1 VGVTRKRV
9 KKGGGT
15 VEKMGKK
22 SIRRPGGRPGSPGGI
37 RMKRGTGIVSVLAI
51 MVLLSSCGGGGSSAS
66 TPYTGLTTAA
76 VITDNNA
83 DEIALAA
90 FQGGD
95 LGANAVIPLSPDGN
109 IAVRQPAARPT
120 ALALV
125 QAVSKAAMI
134 AVRPPAAAE
143 GPSLRAPF
151 TESGVIPDGLGGE
164 ARYTISGDDVTGV
177 FTGTFEFVDFH
188 GDGGGII
195 VGNVSVSG
203 TVTQNSIRILFNFQS
218 VRFQDG
224 TEDVT
229 AVGTVD
235 LTVSMVQV
243 PETGAATLNLFFTDN
258 ITLKTVWMSNVVVG
272 NTVGT
277 GTSDM
282 SLSGRI
288 YLHDYGYVDVA
299 TPIPFHYLDGSSF
312 PSGGQMIVTGWN
324 DHGVRLTVDSQTQY
338 TLGVE
343 LDGDALY
350 DELTVTLN
358 W

>member
-1 VGVTRKRV
+1 
-9 KKGGGT
+9 
-15 VEKMGKK
+15 
-22 SIRRPGGRPGSPGGI
+22 
-37 RMKRGTGIVSVLAI
+37 MKRETGIVSVLAI
-51 MVLLSSCGGGGSSAS
+51 MVLLSSCGGGGGSSAS
-66 TPYTGLTTAA
+66 SPYTGLTSAA

-95 LGANAVIPLSPDGN
+95 LGANAMVLLAPVEGD
-109 IAVRQPAARPT
+109 AVRQPAARPT
-120 ALALV
+120 ALILV

-134 AVRPPAAAE
+134 AVRPPAATE
-143 GPSLRAPF
+143 GPSPRAPF
-151 TESGVIPDGLGGE
+151 TESDVIPDGLGGE
-164 ARYTISGDDVTGV
+164 ARYTISGDNVTGV

-188 GDGGGII
+188 GDGGGVI

-203 TVTQNSIRILFNFQS
+203 TVTQDSIRILFNFQS
-218 VRFQDG
+218 VRVQDG

-235 LTVSMVQV
+235 LTASMVQIA
-243 PETGAATLNLFFTDN
+243 ETGTANLNLFFTDN

-272 NTVGT
+272 TTAGT
-277 GTSDM
+277 GTSDVT
-282 SLSGRI
+282 LSGRI

-312 PSGGQMIVTGWN
+312 PSGGRMTVTGGD

-343 LDGDALY
+343 LDGDTLY

>member
-1 VGVTRKRV
+1 
-9 KKGGGT
+9 
-15 VEKMGKK
+15 
-22 SIRRPGGRPGSPGGI
+22 
-37 RMKRGTGIVSVLAI
+37 MKRETGIVSILAI
-51 MVLLSSCGGGGSSAS
+51 MLLLSSCGGGGSSAS
-66 TPYTGLTTAA
+66 SPYTGLTTAA
-76 VITDNNA
+76 VITVNNA

-95 LGANAVIPLSPDGN
+95 LGANTVVPFAPARDN
-109 IAVRQPAARPT
+109 AVRQPAARPT
-120 ALALV
+120 ALVLV

-134 AVRPPAAAE
+134 AVRPPAAVE
-143 GPSLRAPF
+143 GPSPRAPF

-164 ARYTISGDDVTGV
+164 ARYAISGDDTTGV
-177 FTGTFEFVDFH
+177 FTGMFEFVNFH

-203 TVTQNSIRILFNFQS
+203 TVAQDSIRILFNFQS
-218 VRFQDG
+218 VTVQDG

-235 LTVSMVQV
+235 LTASMAQV
-243 PETGAATLNLFFTDN
+243 PETGTATLNLFFSDN

-272 NTVGT
+272 TAVGT
-277 GTSDM
+277 GTSDVT
-282 SLSGRI
+282 LSGRI
-288 YLHDYGYVDVA
+288 YLHDYGYVDVV
-299 TPIPFHYLDGSSF
+299 TPIPFHYLDGLSF
-312 PSGGQMIVTGWN
+312 PTGGQMIVTGMN
-324 DHGVRLTVDSQTQY
+324 DHGVRLNVDSQTQY

-343 LDGDALY
+343 LDGDTLY

>member
-1 VGVTRKRV
+1 MNRGARIVT
-9 KKGGGT
+9 
-15 VEKMGKK
+15 
-22 SIRRPGGRPGSPGGI
+22 
-37 RMKRGTGIVSVLAI
+37 VLL
-51 MVLLSSCGGGGSSAS
+51 VLVALSLSSCGGGGGSSS
-66 TPYTGLTTAA
+66 VSSPYTGITTAA

-95 LGANAVIPLSPDGN
+95 LGANAMVLLAPVEGD
-109 IAVRQPAARPT
+109 AVRQPAARPT
-120 ALALV
+120 PLSLV
-125 QAVSKAAMI
+125 QTVSKAAMI

-164 ARYTISGDDVTGV
+164 ARYTISGDNVTGV
-177 FTGTFEFVDFH
+177 FTGTFQFVNFH

-203 TVTQNSIRILFNFQS
+203 TVTQDSIRILFNFQS
-218 VRFQDG
+218 VQVVDVNG
-224 TEDVT
+224 GSDVT

-235 LTVSMVQV
+235 LTASMVQV
-243 PETGAATLNLFFTDN
+243 PETGAATLNLIFIDN

-272 NTVGT
+272 TTVGT
-277 GTSDM
+277 GTSDVT
-282 SLSGRI
+282 LSGRI

-312 PSGGQMIVTGWN
+312 PSGGQMIVTGMN
-324 DHGVRLTVDSQTQY
+324 DRGVRLTVDSQTQY

-350 DELTVTLN
+350 DEVTVTLN

>member
-1 VGVTRKRV
+1 
-9 KKGGGT
+9 
-15 VEKMGKK
+15 MN
-22 SIRRPGGRPGSPGGI
+22 
-37 RMKRGTGIVSVLAI
+37 RGARIVAVLL
-51 MVLLSSCGGGGSSAS
+51 VLVALSLSSCGGGGGSTSVSS
-66 TPYTGLTTAA
+66 PYTGITTAA

-95 LGANAVIPLSPDGN
+95 LGANAMVLLAPAGGD
-109 IAVRQPAARPT
+109 AVRQPAARPT
-120 ALALV
+120 PLSLV
-125 QAVSKAAMI
+125 QTVSKAAMI
-134 AVRPPAAAE
+134 AVRPLTAAE

-164 ARYTISGDDVTGV
+164 ARYTISGDNVTGV
-177 FTGTFEFVDFH
+177 FTGTFEFVNFR

-203 TVTQNSIRILFNFQS
+203 TVTQDSIRILFNFQS
-218 VRFQDG
+218 VQVVDVNG
-224 TEDVT
+224 GSDVT

-235 LTVSMVQV
+235 LTASMVQV
-243 PETGAATLNLFFTDN
+243 PETGAATLNLIFIDN

-272 NTVGT
+272 TSVGT
-277 GTSDM
+277 GTSDVT
-282 SLSGRI
+282 LSGRI

-312 PSGGQMIVTGWN
+312 PSGGQMIVTGMN
-324 DHGVRLTVDSQTQY
+324 DRGVRLTVDSQTQY

-350 DELTVTLN
+350 DEVTVTLN

>member
-1 VGVTRKRV
+1 
-9 KKGGGT
+9 
-15 VEKMGKK
+15 
-22 SIRRPGGRPGSPGGI
+22 
-37 RMKRGTGIVSVLAI
+37 MKRGTGIVSVLAI

-66 TPYTGLTTAA
+66 SPYTGLTTAA

-95 LGANAVIPLSPDGN
+95 LGANTVVPFAPAGE
-109 IAVRQPAARPT
+109 IAVQLPAARPT
-120 ALALV
+120 ALTLV
-125 QAVSKAAMI
+125 QTVSKAAMI
-134 AVRPPAAAE
+134 AVRPTAAPE

-177 FTGTFEFVDFH
+177 FTGTFAFVNFH

-203 TVTQNSIRILFNFQS
+203 TATQNSIHILFDFQS
-218 VRFQDG
+218 VQVVDVNG
-224 TEDVT
+224 GSDVT

-235 LTVSMVQV
+235 LTASMVQV
-243 PETGAATLNLFFTDN
+243 PETGTATLNLFFTDN

-272 NTVGT
+272 TTFGT
-277 GTSDM
+277 GTSDVTY
-282 SLSGRI
+282 SGRI

-299 TPIPFHYLDGSSF
+299 TPIPFHYFDGSSF
-312 PSGGQMIVTGWN
+312 PSGGQMIVTGMN

>member
-1 VGVTRKRV
+1 
-9 KKGGGT
+9 
-15 VEKMGKK
+15 
-22 SIRRPGGRPGSPGGI
+22 
-37 RMKRGTGIVSVLAI
+37 MKREKGILSVLAI
-51 MVLLSSCGGGGSSAS
+51 MVLLSSCGGGGGSSAS
-66 TPYTGLTTAA
+66 SPYTGLTTAA

-95 LGANAVIPLSPDGN
+95 LGANTVVPLAPAGD
-109 IAVRQPAARPT
+109 IAARQPAARQP
-120 ALALV
+120 ALDLV
-125 QAVSKAAMI
+125 QTVSKAARI

-143 GPSLRAPF
+143 GPSPRVPF

-177 FTGTFEFVDFH
+177 FTGTFAFDNFH

-195 VGNVSVSG
+195 VGTVSVSG
-203 TVTQNSIRILFNFQS
+203 TVAQSSIRILFNFQS
-218 VRFQDG
+218 VRIQDG

-235 LTVSMVQV
+235 LTANMDQV

-272 NTVGT
+272 TTVGT
-277 GTSDM
+277 GTSDVT
-282 SLSGRI
+282 LSGRI

-299 TPIPFHYLDGSSF
+299 TPTPFHYLEGSSF
-312 PSGGQMIVTGWN
+312 PSGGRMTVTGRD
-324 DHGVRLTVDSQTQY
+324 DHGVRLTVDSPTQY

>member
-1 VGVTRKRV
+1 
-9 KKGGGT
+9 
-15 VEKMGKK
+15 
-22 SIRRPGGRPGSPGGI
+22 
-37 RMKRGTGIVSVLAI
+37 MKRGVEIISVLS
-51 MVLLSSCGGGGSSAS
+51 VLFVLSLSSCGGGGGGTPSAS
-66 TPYTGLTTAA
+66 SPYTGITTAA

-95 LGANAVIPLSPDGN
+95 LGANAVVPLAPAGD
-109 IAVRQPAARPT
+109 IAVRQPAERPT
-120 ALALV
+120 ALVLV
-125 QAVSKAAMI
+125 QTVSKAAMI

-151 TESGVIPDGLGGE
+151 TESAVIPDGLGGE

-177 FTGTFEFVDFH
+177 FTGTFEFVNFH

-195 VGNVSVSG
+195 MGNVSVSG

-218 VRFQDG
+218 VRIQDVP
-224 TEDVT
+224 EDVT

-235 LTVSMVQV
+235 LTATIDQV
-243 PETGAATLNLFFTDN
+243 PETGTATLNLFFTDN

-277 GTSDM
+277 GTSEVT
-282 SLSGRI
+282 LSGRI
-288 YLHDYGYVDVA
+288 YLHDYGYVDVT
-299 TPIPFHYLDGSSF
+299 TPIPFHYPDGSSL
-312 PSGGQMIVTGWN
+312 PSGGQMIVTGRD
-324 DHGVRLTVDSQTQY
+324 DHGVRLTVESQTRY

-343 LDGDALY
+343 LDGDDLY

>member
-1 VGVTRKRV
+1 
-9 KKGGGT
+9 
-15 VEKMGKK
+15 
-22 SIRRPGGRPGSPGGI
+22 
-37 RMKRGTGIVSVLAI
+37 MKRETGIVSVLAI
-51 MVLLSSCGGGGSSAS
+51 MVLLSSCGGGGGSSVS
-66 TPYTGLTTAA
+66 SPYTGLTTAA

-95 LGANAVIPLSPDGN
+95 LGANAVVPFAPARD
-109 IAVRQPAARPT
+109 IAVLQSAASPTAARPT

-143 GPSLRAPF
+143 GPSPRAPF
-151 TESGVIPDGLGGE
+151 TESDVIPDGLGGE
-164 ARYTISGDDVTGV
+164 ARYTISGDNVTGV

-195 VGNVSVSG
+195 EGNVSVSG
-203 TVTQNSIRILFNFQS
+203 TVTQDSIRILFNFQS
-218 VRFQDG
+218 VTVQDG

-235 LTVSMVQV
+235 LTASMVQV
-243 PETGAATLNLFFTDN
+243 PETGTATLNLFFTDN

-272 NTVGT
+272 TTAGT
-277 GTSDM
+277 GTTDVT
-282 SLSGRI
+282 LSGRI

-312 PSGGQMIVTGWN
+312 PSGGQMTVTGRD
-324 DHGVRLTVDSQTQY
+324 DHGVRLTVDSETQY

>member
-1 VGVTRKRV
+1 
-9 KKGGGT
+9 
-15 VEKMGKK
+15 
-22 SIRRPGGRPGSPGGI
+22 
-37 RMKRGTGIVSVLAI
+37 MKRETGIVSVLAI
-51 MVLLSSCGGGGSSAS
+51 MVFLSSCGGGGGGSSVS
-66 TPYTGLTTAA
+66 SPYTGLTSAA

-95 LGANAVIPLSPDGN
+95 LGANAVIPFAPARDVSGL
-109 IAVRQPAARPT
+109 QPAARPT
-120 ALALV
+120 SLTLV
-125 QAVSKAAMI
+125 QAVREAAMI
-134 AVRPPAAAE
+134 AVRSPAAAE
-143 GPSLRAPF
+143 GPSPRAPF

-164 ARYTISGDDVTGV
+164 ARYTISGDNVTGV

-195 VGNVSVSG
+195 AGNVSASG
-203 TVTQNSIRILFNFQS
+203 TVTQDSIRILFNFQS
-218 VRFQDG
+218 VTIRDSA
-224 TEDVT
+224 EDVT

-235 LTVSMVQV
+235 LTASMVQV
-243 PETGAATLNLFFTDN
+243 PETGTATLNLFLTDN

-272 NTVGT
+272 TTAGT
-277 GTSDM
+277 GTSDVT
-282 SLSGRI
+282 LSGRI

-312 PSGGQMIVTGWN
+312 PSAGRMTVTGRD
-324 DHGVRLTVDSQTQY
+324 DHGVRLTVDSETRY

>member
-1 VGVTRKRV
+1 
-9 KKGGGT
+9 
-15 VEKMGKK
+15 
-22 SIRRPGGRPGSPGGI
+22 
-37 RMKRGTGIVSVLAI
+37 MKRETGIVSVLAI
-51 MVLLSSCGGGGSSAS
+51 MVLLSSCGGGGGSSVS
-66 TPYTGLTTAA
+66 SPYTGLTSAA

-95 LGANAVIPLSPDGN
+95 LGANAVVPFAPARD
-109 IAVRQPAARPT
+109 IAVRQPAAGPT
-120 ALALV
+120 PLSLV
-125 QAVSKAAMI
+125 QTVSKAAMI

-177 FTGTFEFVDFH
+177 FTGTFQFVNFH

-218 VRFQDG
+218 VRVLDG

-235 LTVSMVQV
+235 LTASMVQV
-243 PETGAATLNLFFTDN
+243 PETGTATLNLFFTDN

-272 NTVGT
+272 TTAGA
-277 GTSDM
+277 GTSDVT
-282 SLSGRI
+282 LSGRI
-288 YLHDYGYVDVA
+288 YLHDYGYVDVT

-312 PSGGQMIVTGWN
+312 PSASSPTVYVVASTTVNLPRQLLLPVSVMTPLVGWVARA
-324 DHGVRLTVDSQTQY
+324 G
-338 TLGVE
+338 
-343 LDGDALY
+343 
-350 DELTVTLN
+350 
-358 W
+358 

>member
-1 VGVTRKRV
+1 
-9 KKGGGT
+9 
-15 VEKMGKK
+15 
-22 SIRRPGGRPGSPGGI
+22 
-37 RMKRGTGIVSVLAI
+37 MKRETGIVSVLAI
-51 MVLLSSCGGGGSSAS
+51 MVLFSSCGGGGGSSS
-66 TPYTGLTTAA
+66 PYNGLTTAA

-90 FQGGD
+90 FRGGD
-95 LGANAVIPLSPDGN
+95 LGANAVIPLAPAGE
-109 IAVRQPAARPT
+109 VAARPPTANST

-125 QAVSKAAMI
+125 RTVSKAAMNAI
-134 AVRPPAAAE
+134 RPPAAAE

-177 FTGTFEFVDFH
+177 FTGTFAFVNFH
-188 GDGGGII
+188 GDGGGITD
-195 VGNVSVSG
+195 GNVSVSG
-203 TVTQNSIRILFNFQS
+203 TVTQSSIRILFHFQT
-218 VRFQDG
+218 VRVQDG
-224 TEDVT
+224 TEDVS

-235 LTVSMVQV
+235 LTASLDQV
-243 PETGAATLNLFFTDN
+243 AGTGTATLNLFFTDN

-272 NTVGT
+272 TTAGP
-277 GTSDM
+277 GTSDVT
-282 SLSGRI
+282 LSGRI
-288 YLHDYGYVDVA
+288 YLHDYGYVIVA
-299 TPIPFHYLDGSSF
+299 TPIPFHYLDGSSL
-312 PSGGQMIVTGWN
+312 PSGGQMTVTGRD

-350 DELTVTLN
+350 DELSITLN

>member
-1 VGVTRKRV
+1 
-9 KKGGGT
+9 
-15 VEKMGKK
+15 
-22 SIRRPGGRPGSPGGI
+22 
-37 RMKRGTGIVSVLAI
+37 MKREKGILSVLAI
-51 MVLLSSCGGGGSSAS
+51 TVLLSSCGGGGGSSAS
-66 TPYTGLTTAA
+66 SPYTGLTTAA

-95 LGANAVIPLSPDGN
+95 LGANAMVLLAPAGGD
-109 IAVRQPAARPT
+109 AVRQPAARPT
-120 ALALV
+120 PLSLV
-125 QAVSKAAMI
+125 QTVSKAARI

-164 ARYTISGDDVTGV
+164 ARYTISGDDVTGI
-177 FTGTFEFVDFH
+177 FTGTFQFVNFH

-195 VGNVSVSG
+195 MGNVSVSG
-203 TVTQNSIRILFNFQS
+203 TVAQDSIRILFNFQS
-218 VRFQDG
+218 VQVLDVNG
-224 TEDVT
+224 GSDVT

-235 LTVSMVQV
+235 ITASMVQV
-243 PETGAATLNLFFTDN
+243 PETGAATLNLVFIDN

-272 NTVGT
+272 TTTGT
-277 GTSDM
+277 GTSDVT
-282 SLSGRI
+282 LSGRI

-299 TPIPFHYLDGSSF
+299 TPTPFHYLEGSSF
-312 PSGGQMIVTGWN
+312 PSGGQMTVTGRD
-324 DHGVRLTVDSQTQY
+324 DHGVRLTVDSPTQY

>member
-1 VGVTRKRV
+1 
-9 KKGGGT
+9 
-15 VEKMGKK
+15 MK
-22 SIRRPGGRPGSPGGI
+22 SPSR
-37 RMKRGTGIVSVLAI
+37 
-51 MVLLSSCGGGGSSAS
+51 LS
-66 TPYTGLTTAA
+66 
-76 VITDNNA
+76 
-83 DEIALAA
+83 E
-90 FQGGD
+90 GGD
-95 LGANAVIPLSPDGN
+95 LGANAVVPFAPARD
-109 IAVRQPAARPT
+109 IAVLQPATSPTAARPT
-120 ALALV
+120 ALVLV

-143 GPSLRAPF
+143 GPSPRAPF
-151 TESGVIPDGLGGE
+151 TESDVIPDGLGGE
-164 ARYTISGDDVTGV
+164 ARYTISGDNVTGV

-195 VGNVSVSG
+195 AGNVSVSG
-203 TVTQNSIRILFNFQS
+203 TVTQDSIRILFNFQS
-218 VRFQDG
+218 VRVLDG

-235 LTVSMVQV
+235 LTASTVQV
-243 PETGAATLNLFFTDN
+243 PETGTATLNLFFTDN

-272 NTVGT
+272 TTAGT
-277 GTSDM
+277 GTTDVT
-282 SLSGRI
+282 LSGRI

-299 TPIPFHYLDGSSF
+299 TPIPFHYSDGSSF
-312 PSGGQMIVTGWN
+312 PSGGRMTVTGR
-324 DHGVRLTVDSQTQY
+324 DAHGVRLTVDSETQY